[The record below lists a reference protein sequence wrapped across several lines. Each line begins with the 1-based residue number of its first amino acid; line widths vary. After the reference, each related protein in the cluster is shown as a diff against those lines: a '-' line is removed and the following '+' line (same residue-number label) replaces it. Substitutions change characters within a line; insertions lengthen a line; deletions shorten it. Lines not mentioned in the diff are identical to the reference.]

1 MNSSSFNIPRNW
13 WGKILGA
20 VLGFFR
26 GGISGAIIGALLGH
40 IVDRIVASIGGVGG
54 TQKAFF
60 RALFS
65 TLGHL
70 SKADGRVTPNEI
82 RAAENLMERMQIS
95 GDERRR
101 AIEYFNEGKN
111 IGFRLD
117 ESLRPFAQHSMVRPD
132 LRQMFMEIVVDAAFA
147 DGKVSEAEQKVL
159 IRVATYLRIPG
170 HLFAAMMQ
178 ARHYGYTAPGS
189 GRSQGAGGRRG
200 SMASR
205 LPLAQAYAKLGLKD
219 GASDADVKKAYRKL
233 VSQYHPDK
241 LVSRGLPEEMME
253 VAKTRV
259 REINT
264 AYDQIKAARG
274 FK

>member
-1 MNSSSFNIPRNW
+1 MSSSSFNIPRNW
-13 WGKILGA
+13 WGKIIGG
-20 VLGFFR
+20 VLGFLR
-26 GGISGAIIGALLGH
+26 GGISGALIGALLGH
-40 IVDRIVASIGGVGG
+40 VVDRIFTSVVGVGG
-54 TQKAFF
+54 TQQAFF

-70 SKADGRVTPNEI
+70 SKADGRVTENEI
-82 RAAENLMERMQIS
+82 RAAEILMQRMQIS
-95 GDERRR
+95 GEERRQ
-101 AIEYFNEGKN
+101 AIEYFNQGK
-111 IGFRLD
+111 RLD
-117 ESLRPFAQHSMVRPD
+117 FNLEEALRPFVQNSLVRPE

-147 DGKVSEAEQKVL
+147 DGNISVAERSVL
-159 IRVATYLRIPG
+159 GRVAGYLRIPAQ
-170 HLFAAMMQ
+170 LFEAMLE
-178 ARHYGYTAPGS
+178 ARQFGYTRAGPRQDS
-189 GRSQGAGGRRG
+189 GGPRAAAGPQ
-200 SMASR
+200 
-205 LPLAQAYAKLGLKD
+205 PLAQAYAKLGLQN

-264 AYDQIKAARG
+264 AYEQIKKVRG